1 MVKGSYFLE
10 IEEVIFLLK
19 GVITSLDRIV
29 MYAGLSEA
37 PFDNLKQYF
46 LEKEFLGKKFIEPKT
61 QVGKRD

>member
-1 MVKGSYFLE
+1 M
-10 IEEVIFLLK
+10 LK

-29 MYAGLSEA
+29 LYAGLSEA